1 MLPMSSDDLLTG
13 SGPCRPI
20 CCASKP
26 VQVLLWVHF
35 QTHDIILTL
44 ILMAGW
50 QSKRLLVDLPQY
62 PDFQST

>member
-1 MLPMSSDDLLTG
+1 M
-13 SGPCRPI
+13 
-20 CCASKP
+20 KP